1 MVEAAFQMPEYH
13 AWPFF
18 YTIQKN
24 VDTRERQ
31 MKMWSDL
38 ILGYCKHRGL
48 YQISL
53 GELYASPICQNDSIS
68 RRISME
74 SLKKI
79 CTWMG
84 QNRFGDFTSESQES
98 IFVYWRSLQEIAQA
112 IHRWADNTGRIGSV
126 ETILD
131 LTDDSSNSQEIFYQM
146 PVELVLK
153 ACAAL
158 QEVGKA
164 QVFYSDNTDTHGVKF
179 FAI

>member
-1 MVEAAFQMPEYH
+1 MPEYH

-38 ILGYCKHRGL
+38 ILAYCKHRGT
-48 YQISL
+48 YTASL
-53 GELYASPICQNDSIS
+53 GELYAAPICNNSNIN
-68 RRISME
+68 RRLSME
-74 SLKKI
+74 NLKRV
-79 CTWMG
+79 TDWMK
-84 QNRFGDFTSESQES
+84 QNKFADYTADSQEAM
-98 IFVYWRSLQEIAQA
+98 FVYWRPLQEIADA
-112 IHRWADNTGRIGSV
+112 IHRWADSTGRIGSV

-131 LTDDSSNSQEIFYQM
+131 LTDDDSNRNEIFYQM
-146 PVELVLK
+146 PVELVLR
-153 ACAAL
+153 ACATL
-158 QEVGKA
+158 QDVGKA